1 MTQMLLL
8 LIGLTAA
15 ASMAI
20 AFYWN
25 NVAFKLLVLT
35 TYAVLASAVYFSLDG
50 VKGWPAEEKRE
61 VTGTLASV
69 VIINPSEK
77 GEGAIIISL
86 FPTGTAEWYEYEYP
100 KYAPKTF
107 YLKYSNDRAA
117 QFEAAKQALVDGKE
131 VRINGIPPETTS
143 NGGEEGEGEAD
154 SIQGIIGEYLE
165 KILPKQGD
173 TYKPD
178 IPDIEI
184 MSQSIPPQKGTN

>member
-1 MTQMLLL
+1 MTQMFLL

-25 NVAFKLLVLT
+25 NVSFKLLVLT

-61 VTGTLASV
+61 VRGTLASV
-69 VIINPSEK
+69 VIVNPSEK

-86 FPTGTAEWYEYEYP
+86 FPTGTSEWYEYEYP

-131 VRINGIPPETTS
+131 VRINGIPPETS
-143 NGGEEGEGEAD
+143 SKDGENGEGEV
-154 SIQGIIGEYLE
+154 STIEGIIGEYLE
-165 KILPKQGD
+165 RILPKQGD
-173 TYKPD
+173 TYKPE

-184 MSQSIPPQKGTN
+184 VSPSIPPQKGTN